1 MKKLLKQLL
10 AVTTAIMMAITL
22 LPAMANAANTDGTT
36 GTSTAA
42 KPTTIKGD
50 ETCKLIIEKKDKQKK
65 EEGKEEGVP
74 GATFTAY
81 KVAEL
86 TTDEHNTG
94 EYRSFQLVSPFSED
108 EYLNEKITKDNLNN
122 LSTKEL
128 EENATKVR
136 EVAQAAEKEKTENS
150 ALYPDFT
157 VTTAAKTDELGK
169 TTMDLGIGY
178 YLVVETGVP
187 TGYVASKPFFV
198 AMPTPSTT
206 TTKDGKTT
214 TTGWKTELTVEPKNE
229 QVNTPEKTADNETV
243 GTNGKITYTIKGS
256 TVAQYSEEDGY
267 DENSLKY
274 WISDKFPKDFSLE
287 KGSVQVYTIDATNK
301 REGLPKGAYTL
312 LTNLDEDLTT
322 SDPNNDLGDN
332 TLLVKLEGKQV
343 TEQKGKTIYVQ
354 YTAVADNPNPQNK
367 NSATVIFTN
376 DPNGEVVAL
385 KTDKTVSSFKIQVMK
400 TGEKT
405 GEKDSKPLA
414 EATFKLLNEAGEE
427 LGTGTSDAKGNVTFK
442 KDGKD
447 IMVSKGTYYLEETE
461 APSGYSLLN
470 SKVKVVIG
478 EENNTESKVVFYY
491 NVNNKKNKNDTLEKT
506 YIKKDGVV
514 EVSITNKKGFNLP
527 STGGMG
533 TYIFTIGGLVVMA
546 GAVLLL
552 VSSKKK
558 RA

>member
-22 LPAMANAANTDGTT
+22 LPAMANAEETT
-36 GTSTAA
+36 GT
-42 KPTTIKGD
+42 TINGNQQ
-50 ETCKLIIEKKDKQKK
+50 CKLIIKKKDKKNK
-65 EEGKEEGVP
+65 DKGVP

-81 KVAEL
+81 KVAKL
-86 TTDEHNTG
+86 TTNTDG
-94 EYRSFQLVSPFSED
+94 TYNSFQLIEPFSND
-108 EYLNEKITKDNLNN
+108 DSLKNITKDNLNN

-128 EENATKVR
+128 EEKATKVR
-136 EVAQAAEKEKTENS
+136 EVAQAKENAQKVISIPTK
-150 ALYPDFT
+150 AP
-157 VTTAAKTDELGK
+157 TDGDGMA
-169 TTMDLGIGY
+169 TMDLGVGY

-206 TTKDGKTT
+206 TKDGKTT
-214 TTGWKTELTVEPKNE
+214 TTGWTTELTVEPKNE
-229 QVNTPEKTADNETV
+229 QVNNPEKTADKETV
-243 GTNGKITYTIKGS
+243 GTNGEITYTIKGS
-256 TVAQYSEEDGY
+256 TVAEYNAADGY
-267 DENSLKY
+267 DVNKLKY
-274 WISDKFPKDFSLE
+274 WISDKFLADFSLE
-287 KGSVQVYTIDATNK
+287 KDTVQVYTIDENNNK
-301 REGLPKGAYTL
+301 KVLSAGNEYTL
-312 LTNLDEDLTT
+312 LTNLDKDLTI
-322 SDPNNDLGDN
+322 SDPNKDLGDN
-332 TLLVKLEGKQV
+332 TLLVKLEREQV
-343 TEQKGKTIYVQ
+343 KAQSGKTIYVQ

-376 DPNGEVVAL
+376 DPNGDVVAP

-400 TGEKT
+400 TGD
-405 GEKDSKPLA
+405 KDNTALA
-414 EATFKLLNEAGEE
+414 GATFKLLNEKGEE
-427 LGTGTSDAKGNVTFK
+427 LGTGTSNDEGNVTFK
-442 KDGKD
+442 KDGKN
-447 IMVSKGTYYLEETE
+447 IMVSEGTYYLEETE

-491 NVNNKKNKNDTLEKT
+491 NVNNKKNKDDTLEKT
-506 YIKKDGVV
+506 YIEKDGVV
-514 EVSITNKKGFNLP
+514 EVSISNKKGFNLP

>member
-42 KPTTIKGD
+42 KSTTIKGN
-50 ETCKLIIEKKDKQKK
+50 EQCKLIIEKKDKKNK
-65 EEGKEEGVP
+65 DKGVP

-86 TTDEHNTG
+86 TINTDGTYN
-94 EYRSFQLVSPFSED
+94 SFQLIEPFSND
-108 EYLNEKITKDNLNN
+108 ETLKKNITKDNLNN

-136 EVAQAAEKEKTENS
+136 EVAQAKENAQKVISIPTKAPTNDDGI
-150 ALYPDFT
+150 A
-157 VTTAAKTDELGK
+157 
-169 TTMDLGIGY
+169 TMDLGVGY

-206 TTKDGKTT
+206 TKGDKTT
-214 TTGWKTELTVEPKNE
+214 TTGWTTELTVQPKNE
-229 QVNTPEKTADNETV
+229 QVNGPEKTADKETV
-243 GTNGKITYTIKGS
+243 GTNGEITYTIKGS
-256 TVAQYSEEDGY
+256 TVAEYDAADGY
-267 DENSLKY
+267 DVNSLKY
-274 WISDKFPKDFSLE
+274 WISDKFPDGFSL
-287 KGSVQVYTIDATNK
+287 KANSVKVYSDDPT
-301 REGLPKGAYTL
+301 REGVEELDKTKYTL
-312 LTNLDEDLTT
+312 LTNLDNT
-322 SDPNNDLGDN
+322 SDPKNELGDN
-332 TLLVKLEGKQV
+332 TLLVKFEGKQV
-343 TEQKGKTIYVQ
+343 KEQKGKTIYVQ

-376 DPNGEVVAL
+376 DPNGEVVAQ

-400 TGEKT
+400 TGEK
-405 GEKDSKPLA
+405 DSKPLA
-414 EATFKLLNEAGEE
+414 GATFKLLNEAGEE
-427 LGTGTSDAKGNVTFK
+427 LGTGTSVADGTVTFK
-442 KDGKD
+442 KDGKN
-447 IMVSKGTYYLEETE
+447 IMVSEGTYYLEETE

-470 SKVKVVIG
+470 SKVEVVIG
-478 EENNTESKVVFYY
+478 KENNDEGKVVFYY
-491 NVNNKKNKNDTLEKT
+491 NVNKNKENMTISTEDN
-506 YIKKDGVV
+506 GVV
-514 EVSITNKKGFNLP
+514 EVPITNKKGFNLP
-527 STGGMG
+527 TTGGMG

>member
-22 LPAMANAANTDGTT
+22 LPAMANADETTD
-36 GTSTAA
+36 
-42 KPTTIKGD
+42 TTIKGD
-50 ETCKLIIEKKDKQKK
+50 EVCQLIIEKKDKSNHEQ
-65 EEGKEEGVP
+65 GVP

-86 TTDEHNTG
+86 TTNTDETYN
-94 EYRSFQLVSPFSED
+94 SFQLIKPFSED
-108 EYLNEKITKDNLNN
+108 DELKNNITKDTLNN

-136 EVAQAAEKEKTENS
+136 EVAQAESN
-150 ALYPDFT
+150 
-157 VTTAAKTDELGK
+157 AKTVISTEATTNDKGK
-169 TTMDLGIGY
+169 ATMDLGIGY

-206 TTKDGKTT
+206 TQNGKTT
-214 TTGWKTELTVEPKNE
+214 TTGWTTKLTVQPKNE
-229 QVNTPEKTADNETV
+229 QVNKPEKTADKETV
-243 GTNGKITYTIKGS
+243 GTNGEITYTIKGS
-256 TVAQYSEEDGY
+256 TVAEYNEADGY
-267 DENSLKY
+267 DVSSLKY
-274 WISDKFPKDFSLE
+274 WISDKFPEGFRLKE
-287 KGSVQVYTIDATNK
+287 NSVKVYPDDPTK
-301 REGLPKGAYTL
+301 EGVEELDTTKYTL
-312 LTNLDEDLTT
+312 LTNLDKNLTT
-322 SDPNNDLGDN
+322 DQEKELDKN
-332 TLLVKLEGKQV
+332 TLLVKLEGEQV
-343 TEQKGKTIYVQ
+343 KAQSGKTIYVQ

-376 DPNGEVVAL
+376 DPNGDVVAP

-400 TGEKT
+400 TGD
-405 GEKDSKPLA
+405 KDNTALA
-414 EATFKLLNEAGEE
+414 GATFKLLNEKGEE
-427 LGTGTSDAKGNVTFK
+427 LGTGTSNDEGNVTFK
-442 KDGKD
+442 KDGKN
-447 IMVSKGTYYLEETE
+447 IMVSEGTYYLEETE

-470 SKVKVVIG
+470 SKVKVEISKKADSIG
-478 EENNTESKVVFYY
+478 NDYEYKINNKEENNSIG
-491 NVNNKKNKNDTLEKT
+491 D
-506 YIKKDGVV
+506 DGIVT
-514 EVSITNKKGFNLP
+514 VSIENKKGFTLP
-527 STGGMG
+527 GTGGMG

>member
-22 LPAMANAANTDGTT
+22 LPAMANADETTD
-36 GTSTAA
+36 
-42 KPTTIKGD
+42 TTIKGD
-50 ETCKLIIEKKDKQKK
+50 EVCQLIIEKKDKSNHEQ
-65 EEGKEEGVP
+65 GVP

-86 TTDEHNTG
+86 TTNTDG
-94 EYRSFQLVSPFSED
+94 TYNSFQLIKPFSED
-108 EYLNEKITKDNLNN
+108 DELKNNITKDTLNN

-136 EVAQAAEKEKTENS
+136 EVAQAESN
-150 ALYPDFT
+150 
-157 VTTAAKTDELGK
+157 AKTVISTEATTNDKGK
-169 TTMDLGIGY
+169 ATMDLGIGY

-206 TTKDGKTT
+206 TQNGKTT
-214 TTGWKTELTVEPKNE
+214 TTGWTTKLTVQPKNE
-229 QVNTPEKTADNETV
+229 QVNKPEKTADKETV
-243 GTNGKITYTIKGS
+243 GTNGEITYTIKGS
-256 TVAQYSEEDGY
+256 TVAEYNEADGY
-267 DENSLKY
+267 DVNKLKY
-274 WISDKFPKDFSLE
+274 WISDKFPADFSLE
-287 KGSVQVYTIDATNK
+287 KDTVQVYTIDENNNK
-301 REGLPKGAYTL
+301 KVLSAGNEYTL
-312 LTNLDEDLTT
+312 LTNLDKDLTI
-322 SDPNNDLGDN
+322 SDPNKDLGDN
-332 TLLVKLEGKQV
+332 TLLVKLERKQV
-343 TEQKGKTIYVQ
+343 KAQSGKTIYVQ

-376 DPNGEVVAL
+376 DPNGDVVAP

-400 TGEKT
+400 TGD
-405 GEKDSKPLA
+405 KDNTALA
-414 EATFKLLNEAGEE
+414 GATFKLLNEKGEE
-427 LGTGTSDAKGNVTFK
+427 LGTGTSNDEGNVTFK
-442 KDGKD
+442 KDGKN
-447 IMVSKGTYYLEETE
+447 IMVSEGTYYLEETE

-491 NVNNKKNKNDTLEKT
+491 NVNNKKNKDDTLEKT
-506 YIKKDGVV
+506 YIEKDGVV
-514 EVSITNKKGFNLP
+514 EVSISNKKGFNLP

>member
-22 LPAMANAANTDGTT
+22 LPAMANADETT
-36 GTSTAA
+36 GT
-42 KPTTIKGD
+42 TINGNQQ
-50 ETCKLIIEKKDKQKK
+50 CQLIIEKKDKKNQNK
-65 EEGKEEGVP
+65 GVP
-74 GATFTAY
+74 GAIFTAY

-86 TTDEHNTG
+86 TTNTNG
-94 EYRSFQLVSPFSED
+94 TYNSFQLIEPFSND
-108 EYLNEKITKDNLNN
+108 ASLNNITKDNLNN

-128 EENATKVR
+128 EEKATKVR
-136 EVAQAAEKEKTENS
+136 EVAQAEGNAE
-150 ALYPDFT
+150 T
-157 VTTAAKTDELGK
+157 VISQNATTGSDGK
-169 TTMDLGIGY
+169 ATMDLGIGY
-178 YLVVETGVP
+178 YLVVETKVP

-206 TTKDGKTT
+206 TKDGKTT
-214 TTGWKTELTVEPKNE
+214 TTGWTTKLTVQPKNE
-229 QVNTPEKTADNETV
+229 QVNSPEKTADEETV
-243 GTNGKITYTIKGS
+243 GTNGEITYTIKGS
-256 TVAQYSEEDGY
+256 TVAEYDAADGY
-267 DENSLKY
+267 DVDSLKY
-274 WISDKFPKDFSLE
+274 WISDKFPDGFSLKE
-287 KGSVQVYTIDATNK
+287 NTVKVYPDNPTNK
-301 REGLPKGAYTL
+301 DVQALDTSKYTL
-312 LTNLDEDLTT
+312 LTNLNLDTLSDEQKAE
-322 SDPNNDLGDN
+322 LGAN
-332 TLLVKLEGKQV
+332 TLLVKFEGSQV

-376 DPNGEVVAL
+376 DPNGGVATP
-385 KTDKTVSSFKIQVMK
+385 KTDKTVSSFKIQVM
-400 TGEKT
+400 KT

-427 LGTGTSDAKGNVTFK
+427 LGTGTSGADGIVTFK
-442 KDGKD
+442 KDNKN

-478 EENNTESKVVFYY
+478 KENNAEDKVVFYY
-491 NVNNKKNKNDTLEKT
+491 NVNNNKEKT
-506 YIKKDGVV
+506 LIPTEGEDNGVV